1 MFITRK
7 QQKIYS
13 ILTNSRSIDKMSEE
27 VQTPNSPTPTVES
40 QPSNE
45 EPLTNADEDNRPA
58 NAQSETAKVVDDK
71 QTSINFEIFK

>member
-1 MFITRK
+1 MFITRQ

-27 VQTPNSPTPTVES
+27 VQTPNSPTPPVES

-45 EPLTNADEDNRPA
+45 EPLTNADEVNRPA

-71 QTSINFEIFK
+71 QTSINFEIF